1 MTLHAE
7 NRIWYR
13 QPASVWEEALPVGN
27 GKLGGMVFG
36 DTQRER
42 IALNEDSVW
51 YGGPRDRNNPDALP
65 HLEQIRGLLKEGR
78 LREAHT
84 LSAMALSGVP
94 ETQRHYMPLGD
105 LQLQFRYGNESE
117 TKGYARELDLLSG
130 IATVTYSKGG
140 TVYSRETFASFPDE
154 ALVTRLTADKP
165 GSISFTARLLRGNNR
180 YYDELVKADECTI
193 LMRGV
198 SGGSGGSDFRTA
210 LRAVAD
216 GGSVKIIGE
225 HLVVEGADSV
235 TLLLTAATSFRYTDP
250 EAYVFSTGAKA
261 AQAGYETLKTRH
273 VRDFA
278 ALSERVKLC
287 LTAADDAALAN
298 EPTDERLKRVQ
309 AGKPDNGM
317 TALYYQYGRYLLIS
331 SSRPGSLPANLQ
343 GIWNEQMLP
352 PWDSKY
358 TININAQMNYWPAES
373 GNLAE
378 CHEPLFEL
386 IERMR
391 EPGRVTARAMYNCGG
406 FVAHHNTDI
415 WGDTAPQ
422 DIYLPASYWTMG
434 AAWLCLH
441 LWEHYEYGL
450 DLAFLERVYPTLKES
465 AQFFMDFLTE
475 TEEGL
480 LVANPSVSPEN
491 TYLLPN
497 GESGTLCIGA
507 TMDSQILYEL
517 FTACAEAAE
526 ALGKDLSE
534 QQQWRQLRARLP
546 EPAIGRHGQI
556 QEWMEDYEEAEPGHR
571 HISHLFALHPGK
583 RFTVRGTPEW
593 AAASRVTLDRRLES
607 GGGHTGWSRAWI
619 INFWARLEDGEKA
632 YENIQA
638 LLSHSTLPNLFD
650 NHPPFQ
656 IDGNFGGAAGIVEML
671 LQCHT
676 GSINLLPALP
686 AAWADGEITGLRARG
701 GFEVDIRWSQ
711 GKLVEARIR
720 SNAAAACAV
729 QASVPLVVTENGV
742 KVDDVENRDGLVSWT
757 AAAGSEYVVA
767 SPFIADV

>member
-1 MTLHAE
+1 MFK
-7 NRIWYR
+7 
-13 QPASVWEEALPVGN
+13 Q
-27 GKLGGMVFG
+27 GK
-36 DTQRER
+36 Q
-42 IALNEDSVW
+42 
-51 YGGPRDRNNPDALP
+51 
-65 HLEQIRGLLKEGR
+65 
-78 LREAHT
+78 
-84 LSAMALSGVP
+84 
-94 ETQRHYMPLGD
+94 
-105 LQLQFRYGNESE
+105 
-117 TKGYARELDLLSG
+117 
-130 IATVTYSKGG
+130 
-140 TVYSRETFASFPDE
+140 
-154 ALVTRLTADKP
+154 
-165 GSISFTARLLRGNNR
+165 
-180 YYDELVKADECTI
+180 
-193 LMRGV
+193 
-198 SGGSGGSDFRTA
+198 
-210 LRAVAD
+210 
-216 GGSVKIIGE
+216 
-225 HLVVEGADSV
+225 
-235 TLLLTAATSFRYTDP
+235 
-250 EAYVFSTGAKA
+250 
-261 AQAGYETLKTRH
+261 
-273 VRDFA
+273 
-278 ALSERVKLC
+278 
-287 LTAADDAALAN
+287 
-298 EPTDERLKRVQ
+298 
-309 AGKPDNGM
+309 DNGL

-465 AQFFMDFLTE
+465 AQFFVDFLTE

-491 TYLLPN
+491 TYMLPN

-534 QQQWRQLRARLP
+534 QQQWQQLRARLP

-593 AAASRVTLDRRLES
+593 AAASRVTLDRRLAERRRTY
-607 GGGHTGWSRAWI
+607 G
-619 INFWARLEDGEKA
+619 LE
-632 YENIQA
+632 
-638 LLSHSTLPNLFD
+638 P
-650 NHPPFQ
+650 
-656 IDGNFGGAAGIVEML
+656 
-671 LQCHT
+671 
-676 GSINLLPALP
+676 
-686 AAWADGEITGLRARG
+686 GL
-701 GFEVDIRWSQ
+701 DH
-711 GKLVEARIR
+711 
-720 SNAAAACAV
+720 
-729 QASVPLVVTENGV
+729 
-742 KVDDVENRDGLVSWT
+742 
-757 AAAGSEYVVA
+757 
-767 SPFIADV
+767 